1 MGALSFMLFVCGGC
15 AGVLHFRLREECA
28 DNIDAAELQAFRRL
42 ADEVLGYDDAS
53 LALAMANGTMTE
65 VMCNA

>member
-1 MGALSFMLFVCGGC
+1 
-15 AGVLHFRLREECA
+15 
-28 DNIDAAELQAFRRL
+28 L
-42 ADEVLGYDDAS
+42 ADEVLGYDDAT